1 MFLKDF
7 TVLHACFAFICDQEN
22 KSHYRTLTKTRRY
35 VIDGQEVT
43 TQTSKVVVSGEENKR
58 QEAHDIW

>member
-1 MFLKDF
+1 MLSKSHDLPVFF
-7 TVLHACFAFICDQEN
+7 QEN